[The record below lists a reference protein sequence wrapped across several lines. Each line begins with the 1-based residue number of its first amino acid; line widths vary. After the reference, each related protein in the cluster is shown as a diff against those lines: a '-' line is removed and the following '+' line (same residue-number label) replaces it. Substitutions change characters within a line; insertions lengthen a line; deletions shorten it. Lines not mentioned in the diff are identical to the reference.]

1 MNDLIDLTPKSGE
14 HPFAPIVRILGKGKN
29 GSRSLSF
36 AEAKAAMA
44 MILRGEVEEVQLG
57 AFLMLLRVK
66 EESPQ
71 EIAGFVAAV
80 RDAMQVPASMPK
92 VVLDWP
98 SYAGKRAQH
107 PWFVLSALLLQQQD
121 ISVLMHGSAGHTA
134 NRLYTEQVV
143 RDLGLCCAD
152 SWSSLETALTAQGFA
167 YLPLENFC
175 APLQRI
181 IELRNTLG
189 LRSPVHTLTRLIN
202 PLQAEYSMQSVFHPA
217 YASIHQSAAEIL
229 AAPNTAVFKGES
241 GEIERKPDATTT
253 LRLHRHG
260 VNSELQW
267 PRLQG
272 ERQADVDKPSSE
284 ALRALWR
291 GESSDDYGHKAVL
304 GTAAIALLLCQRADS
319 VDGAYH
325 LAEQL
330 WAARP
335 TNRL

>member
-1 MNDLIDLTPKSGE
+1 MNELIAIAPNTGE
-14 HPFAPIVRILGKGKN
+14 HPFAPVVRILGKGKN

-36 AEAKAAMA
+36 DEAKAAMT
-44 MILRGEVEEVQLG
+44 MILRGEVEDVQLG

-80 RDAMQVPASMPK
+80 RESMQVPSSMTK

-107 PWFVLSALLLQQQD
+107 PWFVLAALLLQQQD

-143 RDLGLCCAD
+143 RDLDLCCAE
-152 SWSSLETALTAQGFA
+152 SWGELQPALTGQGFA
-167 YLPLENFC
+167 YLPLEHFC

-202 PLQAEYSMQSVFHPA
+202 PLMADYSMQSVFHPA

-229 AAPNTAVFKGES
+229 AASNTAVFKGES
-241 GEIERKPDATTT
+241 GEIERKPDANTT

-267 PRLQG
+267 PRLQSD
-272 ERQADVDKPSSE
+272 RQANVDKPSSD

-291 GESSDDYGHKAVL
+291 GESSDDYGLKAVV
-304 GTAAIALLLCQRADS
+304 GTAAIALLLCQRANN
-319 VDGAYH
+319 VDDAYR

-335 TNRL
+335 THRL